1 MKNFGAGGAS
11 TSGRTGVGSDGAY
24 GPGDP
29 EKTSRIDV
37 PAADADSEPSGSAY
51 GLDEDRSYGEGE
63 RDVNLRIDGPR
74 ERSGRGP
81 VILLGLFS
89 VTLLVCVVFLGMFA
103 YKQWNKVHEADEAV
117 RVAEEEARAA
127 NERADVLSETV
138 KKKEAAAANAEAA
151 SKSKSTASS
160 DEVADLKKQVETLTK
175 ERDEQKKRAD
185 EAEKKSKESAESIDM
200 QLDPSIT
207 AHHVELSGES
217 WDYWLYRARPT
228 AKNQPLILSLH
239 GSSEVGGSLDDL
251 RSASSLA
258 RPVMSGE
265 YKPDCIV
272 VCPVSSGEWDAEHLK
287 ELVDH
292 IVDITG
298 ADKTR
303 LGVTGVSLGGFG
315 TWSLLAEY
323 PEYFAT
329 AAPVASSAYDLDRLA
344 NVKTKVLALVGSADG
359 YDSQAGVDAIN
370 GGGGSAKQVWVDGA
384 SHSDMCNIYSDSK
397 YNPVPF
403 LLGKDDSLFA

>member
-1 MKNFGAGGAS
+1 MKNFGAGGGP
-11 TSGRTGVGSDGAY
+11 TSERVHDGGGETSVSKGA
-24 GPGDP
+24 
-29 EKTSRIDV
+29 EKTSLIDRPTSDV
-37 PAADADSEPSGSAY
+37 ELESSASAY
-51 GLDEDRSYGEGE
+51 GLDEDRRYGEGE
-63 RDVNLRIDGPR
+63 RDVALRIDGPR

-89 VTLLVCVVFLGMFA
+89 VALLVCVIFLGMFA
-103 YKQWNKVHEADEAV
+103 YKQWNRAHEADEAV

-127 NERADVLSETV
+127 NERADVLSDTV
-138 KKKEAAAANAEAA
+138 KKQEAAAANAESA
-151 SKSKSTASS
+151 SKSKSTSSS
-160 DEVADLKKQVETLTK
+160 DDVADLKKQVETLTK

-185 EAEKKSKESAESIDM
+185 EAEKKSKESSESIDM

-239 GSSEVGGSLDDL
+239 GSGEVGGGLDNL

-303 LGVTGVSLGGFG
+303 LGVTGVSMGGFG

-370 GGGGSAKQVWVDGA
+370 GGGGSAKQVWVEGA